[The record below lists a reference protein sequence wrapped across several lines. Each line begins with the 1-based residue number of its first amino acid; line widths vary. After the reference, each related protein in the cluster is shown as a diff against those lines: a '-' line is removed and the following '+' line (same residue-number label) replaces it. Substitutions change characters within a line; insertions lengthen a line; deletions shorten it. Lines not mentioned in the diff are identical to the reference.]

1 MSNLEKKSVLKV
13 INELEELG
21 HSSNVIELQDTAR
34 SALDASHALNVPV
47 GAIVK
52 TLIFLIQSKEAETPI
67 ITLISGDRLCHT
79 KILPQ
84 LLNVD
89 GKVIRPDADK
99 VKSITGYSIGG
110 VSPIGLPKGLNIIAD
125 SSLKRFEKI
134 WSAAGHPHCVF
145 GSTFDELI
153 NLTGAQISETISVS
167 DNRSK

>member
-1 MSNLEKKSVLKV
+1 MSNLDKKSVLKV
-13 INELEELG
+13 VNELNKLN
-21 HSSNVIELQDTAR
+21 HSSSVIELQDTAR
-34 SALDASHALNVPV
+34 SALDASLALNVPV

-52 TLIFLIQSKEAETPI
+52 TLIFLIQSRESETPV
-67 ITLISGDRLCHT
+67 ITLISGDRLCNT

-110 VSPIGLPKGLNIIAD
+110 VSPIGLPKELNIIAD
-125 SSLKRFEKI
+125 SSLKRFEKL

-145 GSTFDELI
+145 SSTFDELKHF
-153 NLTGAQISETISVS
+153 TKATESDEISLI
-167 DNRSK
+167 K